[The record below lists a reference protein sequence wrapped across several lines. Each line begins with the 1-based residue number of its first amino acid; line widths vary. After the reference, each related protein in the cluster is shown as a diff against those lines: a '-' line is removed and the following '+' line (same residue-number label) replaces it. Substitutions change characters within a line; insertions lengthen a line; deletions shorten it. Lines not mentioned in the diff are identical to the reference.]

1 MKIISLIVKVMH
13 KGLILILMI
22 ISMTINP
29 VLSLELTGRVYYT
42 VETARTEAFS
52 NIPLSINIS
61 DYASYFSDY
70 NYIANKNVMN
80 KNKVKIRDRYITFFS
95 DKTYAIYYK
104 KNKSVQFYYDIN
116 GKLDFISFSI
126 NKKYPIKV
134 LKYDRNGILDSIS
147 LFISNNE
154 SFVFDL
160 NKKLIAHWK
169 GNNCY
174 NEKGELVMTREAK

>member
-1 MKIISLIVKVMH
+1 MSYGYSLQGGIS
-13 KGLILILMI
+13 
-22 ISMTINP
+22 
-29 VLSLELTGRVYYT
+29 YT
-42 VETARTEAFS
+42 VDSARIEAFT
-52 NIPLSINIS
+52 NIQSRININ
-61 DYASYFSDY
+61 DYKSYFIDP
-70 NYIANKNVMN
+70 NYVVNKNVIN
-80 KNKVKIRDRYITFFS
+80 KHKVKIRDRYITFFS

-104 KNKSVQFYYDIN
+104 KNKSVQFYYDKN

-134 LKYDRNGILDSIS
+134 LKYDRNGILDSTS